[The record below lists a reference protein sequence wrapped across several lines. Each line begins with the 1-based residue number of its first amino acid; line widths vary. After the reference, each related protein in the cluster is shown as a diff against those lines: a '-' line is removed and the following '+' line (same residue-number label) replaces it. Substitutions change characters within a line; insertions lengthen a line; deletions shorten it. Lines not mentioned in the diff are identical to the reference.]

1 MLRTRRCPGSGCPT
15 IESSPTDS
23 SPSPLTRWQV
33 QKIVD
38 FHSFDPFFSALTWST
53 LQRAQSGP
61 CEYTRWVKLQA
72 WRETFVYSYYL
83 AKNCGQGLLLYTNF
97 TWGKKK
103 RCSCISGWGGGPGR
117 ISMPGCH
124 QLRWV
129 AASALDIDE
138 VESNFNKHWNDVN
151 LALCTW
157 YVGSNHW
164 PWNLEFQSGREV
176 DRRR

>member
-1 MLRTRRCPGSGCPT
+1 MWKTRRCPGSGCPT

-33 QKIVD
+33 QIIVA

-83 AKNCGQGLLLYTNF
+83 AKNCGQGLFLYTNF
-97 TWGKKK
+97 TCGKA
-103 RCSCISGWGGGPGR
+103 SCIMHIRLRRRTREDINARLPPAQVGGGKCIR
-117 ISMPGCH
+117 H
-124 QLRWV
+124 R
-129 AASALDIDE
+129 
-138 VESNFNKHWNDVN
+138 
-151 LALCTW
+151 
-157 YVGSNHW
+157 
-164 PWNLEFQSGREV
+164 
-176 DRRR
+176 